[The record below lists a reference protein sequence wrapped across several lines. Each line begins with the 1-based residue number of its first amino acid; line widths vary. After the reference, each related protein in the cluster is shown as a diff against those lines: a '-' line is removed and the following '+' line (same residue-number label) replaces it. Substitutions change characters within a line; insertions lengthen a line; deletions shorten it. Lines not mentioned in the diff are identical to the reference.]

1 MPRPRPQVQAR
12 GPAPAPAP
20 RHSPAEDAASSHP
33 PPAPATA
40 AASVP
45 GPSKPSPLSSPG
57 PGLCSSQSGKDRD
70 PLTLRRRDCPHRGPA
85 LTRQVQPAGDLPVES
100 RRAHAGA
107 RASCRA
113 LCRPPRP
120 APRLQLSPFCAI
132 KLFVPHALVPQCY
145 LPGERRGAGRGCG
158 GHTGR
163 WPLRSGAPS
172 CPVASGRRLGCEGR
186 GGPSRGAREVCDFSS
201 TGP

>member
-70 PLTLRRRDCPHRGPA
+70 PLTLRRRDCPHPGPE
-85 LTRQVQPAGDLPVES
+85 LTTQVQPAGDLPVES

-113 LCRPPRP
+113 LCRPPPSRP
-120 APRLQLSPFCAI
+120 PPATVSVLCNKALRTPRTGPS
-132 KLFVPHALVPQCY
+132 V
-145 LPGERRGAGRGCG
+145 LPAGRATWSRPGVRG
-158 GHTGR
+158 PHG
-163 WPLRSGAPS
+163 
-172 CPVASGRRLGCEGR
+172 PVAAAFRRSVL
-186 GGPSRGAREVCDFSS
+186 SRGLGE
-201 TGP
+201 